1 MKKYISAIALFSVLF
16 FSCKNNTKAPD
27 VSHIKIDIKTERFE
41 QDFFKI
47 DSNRVAEQLDPV
59 IAKNP
64 GFAENFLTTI
74 LNMDPR
80 WQGDTAA
87 NYVKGFL
94 NAYYPV
100 FDTVQKVFKD
110 FSPFEKE
117 LKQGLQYV
125 KYYFPGFKT
134 PSKIITYIGPL
145 DGYGDILD
153 TDALIVGLQHHL
165 GKDYSMYRQE
175 WVRQTYPEYITNRF
189 TPGHIAAN
197 SMKNIVLDMFPEKN
211 EDKSLLVQMVEKGKR
226 LYLLQQFLPKTE
238 EYKLIGYTEKQLKD
252 SYSHEAAI
260 WDLFVQNNFL
270 QTIDYNVIKNYIGE
284 SPKTQELGE
293 ASPGNIG
300 SFSGWQIV
308 KKYMSKN
315 PGTKLDQLM
324 ATDAE
329 QLFTAAKYKP

>member
-1 MKKYISAIALFSVLF
+1 MRNLLYLLLLILFIS
-16 FSCKNNTKAPD
+16 CNNKKAPD
-27 VSHIKIDIKTERFE
+27 VSNIKIDLKTERFD

-47 DSNRVAEQLDPV
+47 DSNQVAAQLDPV
-59 IAKNP
+59 IAKYP
-64 GFAENFLTTI
+64 SFGENFLTTI

-100 FDTVQKVFKD
+100 YDTAQKVFKD
-110 FSPFEKE
+110 FSPYEKE
-117 LKQGLQYV
+117 IKQGLQYV
-125 KYYFPGFKT
+125 KHYFPNYKT

-153 TDALIVGLQHHL
+153 TDALIIGLQHHL
-165 GKDYSMYRQE
+165 GKDYSMYKQE
-175 WVRQTYPEYITNRF
+175 WVRQTYPDYISNRF

-211 EDKSLLVQMVEKGKR
+211 EDKSLLIQMVEKGKR
-226 LYLLQQFLPKTE
+226 LYVLQQLLPQTD

-252 SYSHEAAI
+252 SYAHEASI
-260 WDLFVQNNFL
+260 WNLFVQNNFL
-270 QTIDYNVIKNYIGE
+270 QTLDYNIIKNYIGE

-300 SFSGWQIV
+300 SFAGWQIV
-308 KKYMSKN
+308 KKYMDKN
-315 PGTKLDQLM
+315 PDTKLDQLI
-324 ATDAE
+324 TLDAE
-329 QLFTAAKYKP
+329 QLFNAAKYKP